1 MREVKFNAIRVA
13 EITLNVAEATS
24 SITAKAAFV
33 NTTTGQTHGW
43 TTGRSWSEET
53 LQKVR
58 ELREAMER
66 DLERLHFEDG
76 ASSPTTTSGGGLR
89 DGFKGLGEELGAV
102 DETVPQG

>member
-1 MREVKFNAIRVA
+1 MRSAKFNAIRVA
-13 EITLNVAEATS
+13 EVTLNLVEATA

-33 NTTTGQTHGW
+33 DTVSGQTHGW

-53 LQKVR
+53 MAKVR
-58 ELREAMER
+58 ELRESMER
-66 DLERLHFEDG
+66 DLERLHFDDG

-102 DETVPQG
+102 EEPVPQG